1 LTEVTDNKMPV
12 DLALAD
18 GNPLVL
24 QAMSEFF
31 DRDPRFSL
39 VVTSATAEGL
49 FGAVMR
55 VPVKVAIIDWNLPA
69 LGGQKLIEVLRDQ
82 PGAPRIVVYGEEIR
96 GEVARHALLAGA
108 AGFVPRSASAE
119 RLMETCIAVSDGQ
132 MVFPFLDMRELQA
145 DPIAQ
150 LTRKERA
157 LLDSLATG
165 LTNKDLALEFGISAN
180 TVKFHLSNLFEKL
193 GVRNRA
199 HAIAFYYASRLPR
212 EAATQTSTPRST
224 FPTPRTRSGF
234 SA

>member
-1 LTEVTDNKMPV
+1 MANVSDSGARV

-39 VVTSATAEGL
+39 VVTAATAEGFL
-49 FGAVMR
+49 GAVMR
-55 VPVKVAIIDWNLPA
+55 VPVRVAIIDWTLPA
-69 LGGQKLIEVLRDQ
+69 LGGQKLVEILRDQ
-82 PGAPRIVVYGEEIR
+82 PGAPRIVVYGDEAR
-96 GEVARHALLAGA
+96 GEVARAAMLAGA

-119 RLMETCIAVSDGQ
+119 RLMDTCLAVSSGQ
-132 MVFPFLDMRELQA
+132 MVFPFLDVRELQA
-145 DPIAQ
+145 DPISQ

-157 LLDSLATG
+157 LLEALAQG
-165 LTNKDLALEFGISAN
+165 LTNKDLARDFGISAN

-199 HAIAFYYASRLPR
+199 HAVAFYYSARLPPDGGAR
-212 EAATQTSTPRST
+212 
-224 FPTPRTRSGF
+224 G
-234 SA
+234 